1 MLYKPCFLLLAIL
14 GLNTWAWSQPGFNR
28 IYDATI
34 IGNKSFDKVF
44 VDQDTIFALGVGYQL
59 NSPQGLTLAKIDS
72 FGNLVAQNLILDPLG
87 DHLTMDFLWG
97 NVIKTSQGYYAFPA
111 IALGR
116 GARLL
121 IQIDQDLQVKSI
133 FEFSLPT
140 GDLSEF
146 DNVILETQDGGFLIV
161 GDVQRPNLKLDGFM
175 RRIDSLGN
183 LLWFKYLGGYLTGEY
198 ISFASQVDN
207 NRFLLSGGG
216 QAKGTLWLVDSIGV
230 LLEQKNIQAPN
241 LTNIG
246 DHIRISD
253 GGFIAEG
260 SRYLGEGEW
269 GSKIQP
275 VLMKFDSTLQL
286 EWLKNVG
293 PSTSNFNTF
302 LDLAKTLEGQIIAAG
317 SRTAYGDPSVPGTD
331 WGGWLF
337 KFSEQG
343 DSIWS
348 RADNAPLGYDATG
361 GFQYG
366 GVGILSS
373 GSIVAGGLGEVD
385 NKLVGWVV
393 KVTADGCM
401 DTLFCQTSKSEE
413 VVVPT
418 SVHLSPNPA
427 NNAAQIRFAQ
437 PSSDGSQLLL
447 CDLAGR
453 ILLNQQ
459 IPAGVLEQTIQLS
472 EYPSGWYFVTL
483 LENGRV
489 VLREKLVVIR

>member
-1 MLYKPCFLLLAIL
+1 MFQFSMCLLQSTLLA
-14 GLNTWAWSQPGFNR
+14 QPSFNR

-34 IGNKSFDKVF
+34 IGNKSFDKIF
-44 VDQDTIFALGVGYQL
+44 VDQDTIIALGLGFQL
-59 NSPQGLTLAKIDS
+59 NSQQGLTLAKIDS
-72 FGNLVAQNLILDPLG
+72 FGNLVAQNLIVDSLG

-97 NVIKTSQGYYAFPA
+97 NVLKTSQGYYAFPA
-111 IALGR
+111 TALDR
-116 GARLL
+116 GGHL
-121 IQIDQDLQVKSI
+121 IIKIDQNLHVKSI
-133 FEFSLPT
+133 FEFPLPT

-146 DNVILETQDGGFLIV
+146 DNAILETQDGGFLIV
-161 GDVQRPNLKLDGFM
+161 GDVQRSNLKLDGFM
-175 RRIDSLGN
+175 RRIDSFGN
-183 LLWFKYLGGYLTGEY
+183 LLWFKYLGGYLTEEY
-198 ISFASQVDN
+198 ISFASKVDN

-216 QAKGTLWLVDSIGV
+216 QSKGSLWVIDSNGV
-230 LLEQKNIQAPN
+230 VLEQKIVQAPN

-253 GGFIAEG
+253 GGYIAEG
-260 SRYLGEGEW
+260 SRYLGEGQW
-269 GSKIQP
+269 GSKVQS

-286 EWLKNVG
+286 EWIKNVG

-302 LDLAKTLEGQIIAAG
+302 LDMAKTLDGNYIAAG
-317 SRTAYGDPSVPGTD
+317 SRTAYGDPSMPGTD

-348 RADNAPLGYDATG
+348 RADNAPVGYDATG
-361 GFQYG
+361 AFQYG

-418 SVHLSPNPA
+418 GVSLSPNPA

-437 PSSDGSQLLL
+437 PSSNGSQLLL
-447 CDLAGR
+447 YDLAGR
-453 ILLNQQ
+453 IIFKQQ
-459 IPAGVLEQTIQLS
+459 LPSGVLEQTIQLS

-489 VLREKLVVIR
+489 VLREKLVVMR